1 MSKTLTQPLRG
12 ALVAFAVSLAFP
24 LSTLATDPYP
34 RSQTPA
40 LDLAQFREPAAEY
53 RGAPFWSWNTAMQ
66 ARHLAQ
72 MDELKAMGFGGA
84 TIHARTGLATE
95 YLGPDFMRLV
105 QDSTARAQK
114 LGMYVLLYDEDRWPS
129 GFAGGLVTKDEQY
142 RQRRLLWTPKTETQ
156 PGRLLGRFAVKLD
169 DAGCLA
175 SYQRLAEGA
184 AAPTDATVWSAY
196 VQVATP
202 SERFNNQTYVDTLNP
217 AAIRRFA
224 ESTFDRYHQAVG
236 AQYGRLIPG
245 MFTDEPQ
252 FVRKGSLAQARA
264 KADVLLPFT
273 DDFLASYEKAFGQKL
288 DELLPELYWELPAGR
303 VSTARWRYHEHV
315 ATRFTEAFAATLGA
329 WCEKQGV
336 ALTGHMMKEQP
347 ISGQSGYVGD
357 AMRSLQYFQI
367 PGIDMLCDYV
377 EYLTAKQAQSAAHQA
392 GRNAVLSELYGVTG
406 WHFDFGGHKR
416 QGDWQ
421 AALGVTLRVPHLA
434 WVSMAGEAKRDY
446 PAAIGW
452 QSPWYKE
459 YPLVEDHFAR
469 VNTAL
474 TRGQPRVRVA
484 VVHPIESVWL
494 AEGPREQTEP
504 ERKRQD
510 EAAENFAAWLIHG
523 QIDYF
528 LCEASLPRL
537 HRPAGK
543 GFAVGAMTYDVVA
556 VPQLRTI
563 RASTLERLEAFAA
576 AGGQV
581 IFAGEAPALVDAQ
594 PSDRAQKLAA
604 RCQQTPW
611 ASAPV
616 LAALAPWRDV
626 EVIGPAGQR
635 ATRVVHQLRQDGAR
649 RWLFLCQ
656 NDRQQDLG
664 RARVT
669 VAGDWSVTRFDTLT
683 GQTERLATTSE
694 GARTVVDVELFAQ
707 GSMLLALDPG
717 AKPGGA
723 KPGLVAWT
731 EGVILDGAVPVTL
744 SEPNAL
750 LLDQAEWRWQDEP
763 WQPREEILRLD
774 VMLRKKLGL
783 PLRGGNM
790 AQPWTNTTPAEL
802 LGTVSLKLQVRCEV
816 PVTGAKLA
824 LEEAATARITV
835 DGQPVTATP
844 QGWWVDECYPLV
856 AMPPLAAGTH
866 EIVIAFPFT
875 RKTNLEWCYLLGDFG
890 VRVQGRDTAVIAPVR
905 TLRPG
910 SWVEQGL
917 PFYAGNVTYHFAI
930 EGGERAQRLNA
941 AGFQAPLLAVTL
953 DGRPAGKI
961 AFAPYCLELGKLAPG
976 RHALDVMAFGNRAN
990 AFGIV
995 HHTNMD
1001 LPWYGPNAWRSTGK
1015 DWTYE
1020 YNLRPT
1026 GLLKA
1031 PRLQAIAPAVAAR

>member
-1 MSKTLTQPLRG
+1 
-12 ALVAFAVSLAFP
+12 
-24 LSTLATDPYP
+24 
-34 RSQTPA
+34 
-40 LDLAQFREPAAEY
+40 
-53 RGAPFWSWNTAMQ
+53 
-66 ARHLAQ
+66 
-72 MDELKAMGFGGA
+72 MGFGGA

-105 QDSTARAQK
+105 QASTARAQK

-142 RQRRLLWTPKTETQ
+142 RQRHLLWTPKAEPQ

-184 AAPTDATVWSAY
+184 AAPEGATVWSAY

-202 SERFNNQTYVDTLNP
+202 TERYNSQTYVDTLNP

-224 ESTFDRYHQAVG
+224 ESTYDRYYQAVG
-236 AQYGRLIPG
+236 AQYGRLIPAI
-245 MFTDEPQ
+245 FSDEPR
-252 FVRKGSLAQARA
+252 FVRKGALEQARSQT
-264 KADVLLPFT
+264 DVLMPFT

-336 ALTGHMMKEQP
+336 AHTGHMMSEQP
-347 ISGQSGYVGD
+347 LSGQSGYIGD

-367 PGIDMLCDYV
+367 PGIDMLRDSV

-406 WHFDFGGHKR
+406 WHFDFAGHKR

-469 VNTAL
+469 LNTAL

-494 AEGPREQTEP
+494 AEGPREQTES

-510 EAAENFAAWLIHG
+510 EAAENFATWLIHG
-523 QIDYF
+523 QMDFDY
-528 LCEASLPRL
+528 LCEASLPAQ
-537 HRPAGK
+537 HRAGSRN
-543 GFAVGAMTYDVVA
+543 FTVGDMSYDVVV

-563 RASTLERLEAFAA
+563 RASTLDLLERYVAI
-576 AGGQV
+576 GGKV
-581 IFAGEAPALVDAQ
+581 IFAGEAPALVNAQ
-594 PSDRAQKLAA
+594 PSDRAQQLAA
-604 RCQQTPW
+604 KCQQTPW
-611 ASAPV
+611 AAEPV
-616 LAALAPWRDV
+616 LAALAPWREV
-626 EVIGPAGQR
+626 EVFGPSGQR
-635 ATRVVHQLRQDGAR
+635 ADRVVHQLRQDGAR
-649 RWLFLCQ
+649 RWLFICQ

-664 RARVT
+664 RARVA

-707 GSMLLALDPG
+707 GSVLLALDPG

-723 KPGLVAWT
+723 KRSLIAWT
-731 EGVILDGAVPVTL
+731 DGVTLDGAVPVTL

-774 VMLRKKLGL
+774 VILRKKLGL
-783 PLRGGNM
+783 PLRAGMM
-790 AQPWTNTTPAEL
+790 AQPWTNPKPAEL

-816 PVTGAKLA
+816 PVAGAKLA

-930 EGGERAQRLNA
+930 EGGERALRLNA
-941 AGFQAPLLAVTL
+941 AGFQAPLLAVAL
-953 DGRPAGKI
+953 DGRSAGKI
-961 AFAPYCLELGKLAPG
+961 AFAPYCLELGKLASG
-976 RHALDVMAFGNRAN
+976 RHALDVTAFGNRAN

-1001 LPWYGPNAWRSTGK
+1001 LLWYGPDAWRSTGK

-1026 GLLKA
+1026 GLIKA
-1031 PRLQAIAPAVAAR
+1031 PRLQVAAPAVADR